1 MATKDDHHLGLDLF
15 MGQRERIISDTCF
28 SSSNW
33 QGSGFGSNELAPV
46 CDLSF
51 PIEEPASEHLSGSL
65 QQEAVDCT
73 MKDTHQAENNEND
86 GLSDSS
92 LDLIGHLKPV
102 SVVAADEESLST
114 VQLQEEEET
123 GHEVTVS
130 REGKR
135 KRRVSQAAS
144 MIKHHVRRRKKTED

>member
-1 MATKDDHHLGLDLF
+1 
-15 MGQRERIISDTCF
+15 
-28 SSSNW
+28 
-33 QGSGFGSNELAPV
+33 
-46 CDLSF
+46 
-51 PIEEPASEHLSGSL
+51 
-65 QQEAVDCT
+65 
-73 MKDTHQAENNEND
+73 MKDTQQAENQEND
-86 GLSDSS
+86 DLSDSS

-114 VQLQEEEET
+114 VQPQEEEEES

-144 MIKHHVRRRKKTED
+144 MIKHHVRRRKKTEDQVAYLRTLFNQLGGKWDGKVRKEAMQKTGLSRI